1 MRFSL
6 WKQVALSLL
15 IPIIIAS
22 AIVLYAVYNLKTISN
37 RINFIELADDINIT
51 LLELRRF
58 EKNILLFKD
67 NTNIDNFHKYLAV
80 LEDKIHL
87 AEKEIIEEI
96 NKQKYSPLIDN
107 IRTYKESAST
117 LISSVQKE
125 LTLVADIRP
134 LGRLIEKQADSKD
147 KAFELRRYEKNYII
161 YGEPKDIHL
170 LHVAAEK
177 LTRSHPELTLPVSNY
192 TSMFDA
198 LVETEVLKENSAE
211 KMRLAGIA
219 IEKVTK
225 EFSDK
230 KRKAIENTLSTSMN
244 LLVSSLV
251 ILLVSTVI
259 ISRYFSSNVVTT
271 IKTIER
277 SLDRRVR
284 HGDFTRGV
292 TINRDRTPEEIT
304 SFVNTYNQ
312 VIEDLGI
319 SKSELDRTV
328 RQLEG
333 VNAELIEKQDELVE
347 TRKLAALKLLASEI
361 AHEINNPLSSISL
374 FLGVLYEEMR
384 EDDPKKEFFEI
395 MMKETKR
402 CQAVVRELA
411 DFAKKEPLKL
421 KEVDPAEII
430 KEAAKVVTRQ
440 NSKNHISLSLSL
452 DDLPRRS
459 LIDPILFYQAIVNI
473 VSNAYEFS
481 RAGLISVYGISDNGN
496 MEILIQDQG
505 EGIPEENL
513 ELVFEP
519 FFSTRKESG
528 GSGLGLAITRK
539 IIEKHNGRISV
550 SSSPGKGT
558 AFRIIMPVSV
568 NAP

>member
-67 NTNIDNFHKYLAV
+67 NTNIDNFHKHLAV

-96 NKQKYSPLIDN
+96 NRQKYSPLIEN

-125 LTLVADIRP
+125 LTLVEDIRP

-161 YGEPKDIHL
+161 YGEPKDIAL

-177 LTRSHPELTLPVSNY
+177 LIKSHPELSSPVGNY
-192 TSMFDA
+192 MSMFDA
-198 LVETEVLKENSAE
+198 LVATEMLKERSAE
-211 KMRLAGIA
+211 KMRHAGIA

-230 KRKAIENTLSTSMN
+230 KRKAIETTLSTSMN
-244 LLVSSLV
+244 LLVSSLL

-292 TINRDRTPEEIT
+292 TINRDRTPEEIA

-333 VNAELIEKQDELVE
+333 VNAELIQKQDELVE
-347 TRKLAALKLLASEI
+347 TRKLAALKLLASEV

-374 FLGVLYEEMR
+374 FLGMFYEEMR
-384 EDDPKKEFFEI
+384 EDDAKKEFFEI
-395 MMKETKR
+395 MMQETKR

-473 VSNAYEFS
+473 ISNAYEFS
-481 RAGLISVYGISDNGN
+481 RAGLISVLGSTNNGN
-496 MEILIQDQG
+496 MEIVIKDQG
-505 EGIPEENL
+505 EGISEENIG
-513 ELVFEP
+513 LVFEP

-539 IIEKHNGRISV
+539 IIERHDGRISV
-550 SSSPGKGT
+550 ESRPGEGT
-558 AFRIIMPVSV
+558 AFKLIMPVTRTTF
-568 NAP
+568 